1 MARASETM
9 IGRMALTP
17 VHEARMRIR
26 AGRYSGQTAGL
37 APGYLQGNLAILPGD
52 LALDFARYCQR
63 NPKPCPLVG
72 VSDSGNPMLTTLG
85 ADIDIR
91 TDVPRYNVYRDGE
104 LADQPS
110 DVIDLWRGDFVAFI
124 LGCSFSFEQAL
135 LDNGVPLR
143 HIETGATV
151 AMYITNIATAPA
163 GPFEGPMVVSMRPLR
178 PADAIRAVE
187 VTSRFPAAHGVP
199 IHLGD
204 PGEIGIGDLNRPD
217 WGDVPDIR
225 DGEMPV
231 FWACGVTPQV
241 AIRAARPSVCITHK
255 PGSMLIT
262 DLPSTQASDQ
272 SDLAAAAMPIAATN

>member
-1 MARASETM
+1 
-9 IGRMALTP
+9 
-17 VHEARMRIR
+17 MRIR
-26 AGRYSGQTAGL
+26 AGRYTGQTAGL

-52 LALDFARYCQR
+52 LALDFARFCQR

-110 DVIDLWRGDFVAFI
+110 DILALWRDDFVAFV
-124 LGCSFSFEQAL
+124 LGCSFSFERAL
-135 LDNGVPLR
+135 LDNGVPVR

-151 AMYITNIATAPA
+151 AMYITDIAATSAGAFA
-163 GPFEGPMVVSMRPLR
+163 GPIVVSMRPLK

-187 VTSRFPAAHGVP
+187 VTSGFPAAHGAP

-204 PGEIGIGDLNRPD
+204 PEAIGIADLNRPD
-217 WGDVPDIR
+217 WGDAPDVR
-225 DGEMPV
+225 PGEIPV

-241 AIRAARPSVCITHK
+241 AIRAARPPICITHT

-262 DLPSTQASDQ
+262 DLPSPQGGSRLDPAVPPK
-272 SDLAAAAMPIAATN
+272 AAAGI